1 MIRIDQLKC
10 APSKDDKGLI
20 KAVSR
25 KLGIR
30 KEDILELGIIRKSLD
45 ARKKPELFNVYSV
58 WVRTGNDEKILK
70 KLRKDA
76 SVSVFSPVAKA

>member
-45 ARKKPELFNVYSV
+45 ARKKPD
-58 WVRTGNDEKILK
+58 T
-70 KLRKDA
+70 
-76 SVSVFSPVAKA
+76 VSGSGREMMRRY